1 MGFIVEHQGILS
13 MAALGGF
20 MLNFLN
26 LWEDYNR
33 PKSDRIPKDRL
44 YFFFFFAWPVVGGLL
59 ALVYLYDGSTLR
71 PMLAFSIGL
80 GAPTILKTL
89 ASTAKPPK
97 LEDVE
102 Q

>member
-1 MGFIVEHQGILS
+1 MSFILQHQGLLS
-13 MAALGGF
+13 MAVLGGL

-26 LWEDYNR
+26 LWEDYNK
-33 PKSDRIPKDRL
+33 PKADRAPKDGL
-44 YFFFFFAWPVVGGLL
+44 YVFFFVSWPIMGALL

-97 LEDVE
+97 LENVE
-102 Q
+102 E